1 VGVLFGGTDYFI
13 ILNTMSMPAF
23 QSYSIL
29 YDGSEFFSEKV
40 ALKFGGFNFYSYLCK
55 GNKTKEH

>member
-1 VGVLFGGTDYFI
+1 
-13 ILNTMSMPAF
+13 MPAF

-29 YDGSEFFSEKV
+29 YDGSEFFSEKI

-55 GNKTKEH
+55 GNKTKSIKDNGNKDKTNR